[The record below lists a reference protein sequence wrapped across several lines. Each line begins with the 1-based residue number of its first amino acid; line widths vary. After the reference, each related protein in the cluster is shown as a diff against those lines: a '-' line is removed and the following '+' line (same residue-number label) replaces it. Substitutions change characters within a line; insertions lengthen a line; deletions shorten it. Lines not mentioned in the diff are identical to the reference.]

1 MSRLRRT
8 GTGDL
13 RPPYLGPYPDTTSQ
27 IRGPHL
33 TCPGTSS
40 SGTALFSSPLDDPVA
55 ALGGERRA
63 GRTAVVPACRGNVRD
78 ERWRPVPRSV
88 LWAQG
93 GIAPPGPATSVH
105 RHRLSTPSSAGR
117 PGRSSAAVP
126 ARSAAT
132 AGLDGGQRL

>member
-40 SGTALFSSPLDDPVA
+40 SGTALFSSPLGGDEGVHPFARHELVD
-55 ALGGERRA
+55 ALRVRL
-63 GRTAVVPACRGNVRD
+63 AVEHHR
-78 ERWRPVPRSV
+78 
-88 LWAQG
+88 
-93 GIAPPGPATSVH
+93 GPAVAQRDH
-105 RHRLSTPSSAGR
+105 EGR
-117 PGRSSAAVP
+117 PHGRP
-126 ARSAAT
+126 RL
-132 AGLDGGQRL
+132 AGVDEHPL